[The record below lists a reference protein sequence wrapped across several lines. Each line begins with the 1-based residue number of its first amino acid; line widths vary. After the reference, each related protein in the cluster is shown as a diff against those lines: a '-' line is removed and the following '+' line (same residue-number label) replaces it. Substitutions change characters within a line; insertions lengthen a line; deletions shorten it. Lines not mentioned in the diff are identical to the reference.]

1 MTNTKNESNVMEGS
15 ELSITTDSFIQKLSE
30 NQQLTF
36 QLMKQIVEK
45 EKQSVKFLLDI
56 SEGINTQKLE
66 RTFDMAKLLNDYGF
80 YTEAL
85 GLIKL
90 VEQTILEVTPYFAV
104 WFYKALSEIEF
115 LSKGYEASIKA
126 KPNKIYLEAHHT
138 SQNEKLVFA
147 TWCILGN
154 ENDIKPLWHES
165 VFRYS
170 SLEAFVLSKY
180 GSLFIHDDCDYK
192 GDHVQ
197 KEIELTESELAS
209 FVQETQERYIK
220 EYIEGNNE
228 LINL

>member
-1 MTNTKNESNVMEGS
+1 MEGS

-36 QLMKQIVEK
+36 QLMKRIVEK
-45 EKQSVKFLLDI
+45 ERQQVKFLLDI

-66 RTFDMAKLLNDYGF
+66 LTFGSAKLLNDYGF
-80 YTEAL
+80 YSEAL
-85 GLIKL
+85 ELIKL

-115 LSKGYEASIKA
+115 LSKGYEASAQK
-126 KPNKIYLEAHHT
+126 KQNRIYLETHNT
-138 SQNEKLVFA
+138 SKDEKLIFA
-147 TWCILGN
+147 TWCIAGN
-154 ENDIKPLWHES
+154 ENDINPLWHES

-180 GSLFIHDDCDYK
+180 GSLFIHDECDQN
-192 GDHVQ
+192 GDHIQ
-197 KEIELTESELAS
+197 KEIELTETELAS
-209 FVQETQERYIK
+209 FLQENQERYIK
-220 EYIEGNNE
+220 EYIEEGNE